1 MSDLLTSTAIFF
13 AFSYC
18 VIAFFVTKKFLRII
32 SLLCLPVLLVI
43 VTVFF
48 LVRRFNELA
57 HDYHQWSGYAF
68 SVKFWPIPVLIALT
82 IFVCCNLIPRTLR
95 IRSLSRIDRFL
106 RFAQIYIILVLP
118 SLCYY
123 GSCVI
128 TQGMFEMEFYRSRAS
143 SPAVCSYFYA
153 LVGRSKHLKHSV
165 MLKYSACLYT
175 QSIAKVL
182 TEQMITYIPEI
193 VTVLLIFIISS
204 GFFCGSVG
212 SFISD
217 AFKDQLVQI
226 AADPSAFI
234 SANWNR
240 IRVPMVFLTFWLVK
254 LGLVV
259 YFGPIVWPIDAKV
272 IELLSRTTDESG
284 VPIKHSLNFTFLST
298 YANEANF
305 INSIP
310 LYERVFY
317 RFLTGSLAIG
327 AETWTSVYGAAVL
340 VGLLSGVVVNIL
352 AFIVDPFGANIA
364 QLIQVAELEPVAANP
379 WIPIEE
385 QLINNEHIEVTA
397 VELLNNTTWSCV
409 ILFVFLAVQYDL
421 PNLTS
426 HQRIFCFSHLLIVMG
441 FTCVYPVETLVK
453 AILLRLGLPGTQ
465 SPWIEHIAPLIFCG
479 MMILLSGCV
488 FVYFPVWLSYLPYT
502 GRSYQL
508 LDGKPSLT
516 GVESGGTIS
525 AYTGYAQRL
534 RTYLCGGQLLLDVTC
549 TLFEYLLH
557 QAHHRWPLWTGFS
570 KLLACSRLFN
580 IFANYLISLLSV
592 LVILWLIFY
601 ESFGICR
608 VFILIVHVF
617 SVLYPATC
625 RGIAWIK
632 TRYHLSVSM
641 SRIPSPTKEE
651 LEAYADHCAICYESM
666 TTSDTKK
673 TLCGHLFHT
682 KCLVQWIRRRPIC
695 PMCNSNIF
703 SSAFKRFAPLV
714 GGAVH
719 RFVLPP
725 IANQRCSLIP
735 RLLYSTTKS
744 SVPPTLKVEPGC
756 DLVFESPNAKPIN
769 QPAEHVKQLGTI
781 ATKESDKNMCISFTC
796 NVCKNRTQKFF
807 SKLAYLKGLVII
819 RCPSCQSLHLIA
831 DNLGWIKEKTPWR
844 IGEQTNLLLRRSIKP
859 EELEIEATTKEEV
872 TEK

>member
-1 MSDLLTSTAIFF
+1 KFNVLSFSVVDKRLSFIS

-18 VIAFFVTKKFLRII
+18 VIAFLVTKKFLRII
-32 SLLCLPVLLVI
+32 SLLYLPFLLVI
-43 VTVFF
+43 TTVFC

-57 HDYHQWSGYAF
+57 YDYHQWSGYAF

-95 IRSLSRIDRFL
+95 LPSPSRFDQFL
-106 RFAQIYIILVLP
+106 RFAQICLFLGIP
-118 SLCYY
+118 SLFYY
-123 GSCVI
+123 FSCVK
-128 TQGMFEMEFYRSRAS
+128 TQEMFKMELYRSGVS

-153 LVGRSKHLKHSV
+153 LVGRNKHLKHSV
-165 MLKYSACLYT
+165 ILNYSACLYT
-175 QSIAKVL
+175 QSISKVL
-182 TEQMITYIPEI
+182 TEQTITYFPEF
-193 VTVLLIFIISS
+193 VTVVLMLVIHA
-204 GFFCGSVG
+204 GFCRGNVYNFVFG
-212 SFISD
+212 
-217 AFKDQLVQI
+217 AFKGQLAQI
-226 AADPSAFI
+226 SADPTAFL

-240 IRVPMVFLTFWLVK
+240 IRVPIVFLTFWLTK
-254 LGLVV
+254 LSLVV
-259 YFGPIVWPIDAKV
+259 YFGSIFWPIDATV

-284 VPIKHSLNFTFLST
+284 VPVKHSLNFTFLSI

-327 AETWTSVYGAAVL
+327 AETWTSIYGAAVL
-340 VGLLSGVVVNIL
+340 VGLLSGVVVNFL
-352 AFIVDPFGANIA
+352 AFTVDPFGANIA
-364 QLIQVAELEPVAANP
+364 QLIRVAELEPVAANP

-421 PNLTS
+421 PNLSS

-502 GRSYQL
+502 GRGYQL

-516 GVESGGTIS
+516 GVERAGTIS

-557 QAHHRWPLWTGFS
+557 QAHHRWPAWTGFA
-570 KLLACSRLFN
+570 KLLAFSRLFN

-608 VFILIVHVF
+608 VLILVVHVF

-641 SRIPSPTKEE
+641 SKIPSPTQEE
-651 LEAYADHCAICYESM
+651 LEAYADHCAICYSSM
-666 TTSDTKK
+666 APSDTKK

-682 KCLVQWIRRRPIC
+682 KW
-695 PMCNSNIF
+695 
-703 SSAFKRFAPLV
+703 
-714 GGAVH
+714 GAVH
-719 RFVLPP
+719 RFVFPSF
-725 IANQRCSLIP
+725 AHHRCTLTP
-735 RLLYSTTKS
+735 RLLFSATTKS
-744 SVPPTLKVEPGC
+744 SLPPALKPEPGC
-756 DLVFESPNAKPIN
+756 DLVLESPNAEPIN
-769 QPAEHVKQLGTI
+769 QPADHAQQLGTI
-781 ATKESDKNMCISFTC
+781 DIKKSDKNMCITFTC
-796 NVCKNRTQKFF
+796 NVSCFPLSLGGGAQLFGRALFEM
-807 SKLAYLKGLVII
+807 ALVASRKRMCVCVCVCVCVIVEGV
-819 RCPSCQSLHLIA
+819 
-831 DNLGWIKEKTPWR
+831 N
-844 IGEQTNLLLRRSIKP
+844 
-859 EELEIEATTKEEV
+859 
-872 TEK
+872 